1 MKEENRSSNR
11 RVSYCVVPIKKIYS
25 LDILVLHMQ
34 YFPDCEVE
42 MVYIASS
49 QSVNGSNFICFFGEQ
64 IMEISSNI
72 KPWRVASVR
81 LKG

>member
-1 MKEENRSSNR
+1 
-11 RVSYCVVPIKKIYS
+11 
-25 LDILVLHMQ
+25 MQ